1 MWAPAIIA
9 LTISSFVIAIV
20 RDSPESLNRV
30 DAESAWAMKEA
41 KEAAEEVE
49 SSEEEGWMKAMEEE
63 AAASDSSG
71 GGTSGGSE
79 AAVVA
84 AAKGSVEPPMGMLER
99 LRKKVLSKPQIWLLA
114 FSFLCVYL
122 MRQGLTTW
130 MVFYLIEEKG
140 IKDFAQAA
148 ARVSGLELGG
158 LVGSLIAGKLSDQL
172 IKEAKPGE
180 GHVGKRLFVVR
191 SYLLMFAATLAVLFA
206 VPMGAVAQWIA
217 VFMVGFFL
225 YGPQMLIGL
234 CGAELVGR
242 DSVGASEGF
251 LGWVAYL
258 GAASAGYPLSLL
270 VKRCG
275 WPIFFRTLIATSGVA
290 FLLLST
296 IGNARSFQQRELDGD
311 P

>member
-225 YGPQMLIGL
+225 YGRRCLL
-234 CGAELVGR
+234 ACAGR
-242 DSVGASEGF
+242 SSSAATRSERPKGSSGGSPT
-251 LGWVAYL
+251 LEPPLPATRSHCSSS
-258 GAASAGYPLSLL
+258 AAAGPFSSARLL
-270 VKRCG
+270 PRAVSPSC
-275 WPIFFRTLIATSGVA
+275 F
-290 FLLLST
+290 
-296 IGNARSFQQRELDGD
+296 
-311 P
+311 